1 MGDSSSGAGKRRVCV
16 DELRCAE
23 SFWWFAVSRF
33 ATRCTSRSSCWRRF
47 IYCEAFDHRRQVSCR
62 DGVLHRPVADEAR
75 PDCQVRALWTHALTF
90 LDEFREMSGFR
101 ILFFLFSVS
110 FALWD
115 PEVIATLLQ
124 VEAGASGWGCQEAW
138 GDYRCLGGHLLVKQP
153 VLRTRG
159 RHRETRTWISNIQN
173 QSLQVLTPPDS
184 PVLEKCWTHYN
195 VLAVWRLYGLVA
207 FSVPRSSN
215 FARDFNCL

>member
-90 LDEFREMSGFR
+90 LDEFREMFGFR
-101 ILFFLFSVS
+101 ILFFLFCFFCIVGSWSHSDTIAGRSRS
-110 FALWD
+110 FRLRLPGSLRRLSLPWRAPPCQTTSPQDPRTPSRDSDVDSKHSKPITTSTDTSRFPCSWKMLSALQCSGSL
-115 PEVIATLLQ
+115 EVVWFGCFFSAT
-124 VEAGASGWGCQEAW
+124 
-138 GDYRCLGGHLLVKQP
+138 K
-153 VLRTRG
+153 
-159 RHRETRTWISNIQN
+159 
-173 QSLQVLTPPDS
+173 
-184 PVLEKCWTHYN
+184 
-195 VLAVWRLYGLVA
+195 
-207 FSVPRSSN
+207 F
-215 FARDFNCL
+215 